1 MTAPVGVTAFFD
13 AVRPLFN
20 GKLSQSQVDGLN
32 VILDGFTVYGDG
44 SATKLA
50 YVLATAFHET
60 GRTMQPVKETQFTA
74 DVPTDATVKARLTK
88 AWKAGK
94 MKWVKRDYWSGG
106 FFGRGYVQLT
116 HEDNYARASKA
127 VGFDLV
133 ADPSKALQPAIA
145 VQVLVQGMMQGWFTG
160 KKLGDYITG
169 TGFDFK
175 QARRI
180 VNGTESAAKI
190 AGYAEQFLIAVRAAE
205 AATKN
210 AAKPS
215 PAPKPAET
223 PNASQAKD
231 MGQIEPYEEGIAEP
245 PKRRPFPWA
254 VILGGIA
261 LAALAAFGLWPTE

>member
-1 MTAPVGVTAFFD
+1 MTTPAGVAAFFD
-13 AVRPLFN
+13 AARPIFD

-74 DVPTDATVKARLTK
+74 DVPTDATVKSRLTK

-94 MKWVKRDYWSGG
+94 MKWVKSDYWSGG

-116 HEDNYARASKA
+116 HRENYARASKA
-127 VGFDLV
+127 VGLDLV
-133 ADPSKALQPAIA
+133 GNPDYALQPAIA
-145 VQVLVQGMMQGWFTG
+145 VQILIEGMMQGWFTG

-169 TGFDFK
+169 TAFDFK

-205 AATKN
+205 AATRN
-210 AAKPS
+210 ASKPS
-215 PAPKPAET
+215 PAPKPAKS
-223 PNASQAKD
+223 PNASQPKD

-245 PKRRPFPWA
+245 PKRRKFPWA
-254 VILGGIA
+254 IILIA
-261 LAALAAFGLWPTE
+261 IGAAALAAFGLWPTE